1 MAQLSTPPIKRF
13 SLGRNLPAFRHH
25 NFRLWF
31 FGQLFSLFGT
41 WMQSTAQQYLVYELT
56 GSKSML
62 GTIAFASGIGSVLLM
77 LYGGIV
83 ADRMSRRTLMLI
95 TQTAMML
102 LAFVLALLTLTGL
115 VQFWHILVLAFLLGV
130 ANAFDTPARLAFVLE
145 MVDRED
151 LTNAIA
157 LNGTM
162 FNLSAVIG
170 PAVAGMVYGLL
181 GPTWCFVF
189 NGVSFLAIII
199 ALLLMRNLRP
209 TPRSERRAGMAQLRE
224 AFHYVIHEPIV
235 RTIFSLVG
243 IGAMFGISFATLL
256 PAWATET
263 LGGNEQL
270 FGYLTAS
277 RGLGAVLSAVM
288 LASLGRF
295 RFKGRLLTIGSFVFP
310 PLLFLF
316 AFARW
321 WPLSLLLLAGV
332 GIGTVLVFNLSNSFV
347 QELTPDALRGRVMG
361 LYGLVFFALMSLG
374 SLLAGWGAQA
384 LDSTVMVI
392 IGAAVC
398 MGTAV
403 FLYFFVPRLRNL
415 E

>member
-1 MAQLSTPPIKRF
+1 MDQLSAPPVKRF
-13 SLGRNLPAFRHH
+13 NPGRNLTALRYR

-62 GTIAFASGIGSVLLM
+62 GTVAFVSGIASVLFM
-77 LYGGIV
+77 LYGGVI
-83 ADRMSRRTLMLI
+83 ADRMARRTLMLI
-95 TQTAMML
+95 SQTAMML

-130 ANAFDTPARLAFVLE
+130 ANAFDTPARLAFQLE
-145 MVDRED
+145 LVERED

-162 FNLSAVIG
+162 FNLSAVVG
-170 PAVAGMVYGLL
+170 PAAAGMVYGLF

-189 NGVSFLAIII
+189 NGVSFLAIIV
-199 ALLLMRNLRP
+199 ALLLMRDLRP
-209 TPRSERRAGMAQLRE
+209 TPRSEHRAGLAQLRE
-224 AFHYVIHEPIV
+224 AFYYVVREPIV
-235 RTIFSLVG
+235 RTIFAIVG
-243 IGAMFGISFATLL
+243 IVAMFGISFATLL

-270 FGYLTAS
+270 FGYLTAA
-277 RGLGAVLSAVM
+277 RGLGSVLSAIM

-295 RFKGRLLTIGSFVFP
+295 RFKGRLLTIGTFVFP
-310 PLLFLF
+310 PLLLLF

-321 WPLSLLLLAGV
+321 WPLSLLLLGGV
-332 GIGTVLVFNLSNSFV
+332 GIGTVLVFNLSNSSV

-361 LYGLVFFALMSLG
+361 LYGLVFFTLMSLG
-374 SLLAGWGAQA
+374 SLLVGWVAQGVN
-384 LDSTVMVI
+384 STVTVV

-398 MGTAV
+398 MGMAV
-403 FLYFFVPRLRNL
+403 LLYLRVPRLRGL